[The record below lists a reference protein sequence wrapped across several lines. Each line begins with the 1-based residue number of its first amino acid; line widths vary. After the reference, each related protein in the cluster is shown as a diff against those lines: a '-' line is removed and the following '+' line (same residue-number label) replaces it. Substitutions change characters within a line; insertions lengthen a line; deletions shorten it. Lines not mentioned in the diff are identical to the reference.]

1 MIKRNKIRRVLAEQE
16 ILATANH
23 PFIVTLY
30 HSFQSANHLYFL
42 TEYCSGGE
50 FFRALQSRP
59 GKCLSEPDARFYAA
73 EVICALEFLHLMG
86 YIYRD
91 LKPENILLH
100 QTGHIMLAD
109 FDLSKPSR
117 SSGTPNVVRGPQSTF
132 GAGNFGNSASQTI
145 IDTKSCTG
153 DFRTNSFVGTE
164 EYIAPEVI
172 RSNGHTSNV
181 DWWTLGI
188 LIYEMLYGTTPFKGP
203 NRNITFSN
211 ILHMDVQFPEHPL
224 SNISAPCKSVIRKLL
239 IKDEAKRLGSRAG
252 AADVKAHPFFKSIN
266 WALLRNLKPPI
277 IPATRDPMD
286 SKVFRQIRES
296 RSLDLDKELVL
307 DEAVL
312 QSDTNPFRNFES
324 PHIVTATATRRIT
337 SISPNLRV
345 TRSPSPVLIGVDA
358 ELPAPPP
365 GPASG
370 PAALPHT
377 AAISGHDARGAGV
390 GGRPPSREGAR
401 PKGSMRS
408 AMAARSGSGGVGGSS
423 NINGGVAGGMAGAG
437 LAAMHLTAANAEL
450 VVVSGTLSSGFNRDY
465 PQPLDHHHLVRQSQ
479 REAHDVHDVHDDPAL
494 DLASDDHPGLHAA
507 PHAHGI
513 DDDSSSSA
521 NQSFAHLAA
530 MTTAAESH
538 KLIGEARST
547 GAASSGSD
555 PSLVHPLKPLTYIP
569 PSLIKMQTVRTN
581 LDRFRIEQVRL
592 DMHPPLCTGVRAL
605 TLWRKIALRRLRY
618 VIEHNEAE
626 HDHLAVVQLLEQ
638 SYIPESLIQRYFG
651 PSFTTI
657 HSLRVLLLQSID
669 ATRRLRIRTGATR
682 ITTSRIVPDERQM
695 LKDLQDGSGVHVH
708 VPHITPNMPAPGAS
722 TIGTTSHI
730 AAATSLPAHHRHEAT
745 AHMPPNE
752 HGQLLDGEEAVGVPI
767 GRMPLRMYT
776 PRKEVKT
783 PQAILSILESVDRA
797 RDNEGVRGASG
808 KTMLGAR
815 NTAITASLLGR
826 TLGIG
831 AGKSASKSNIAGGR
845 SAGDGARGSG
855 MLLSDREFIIP
866 NASSVSRAAA
876 QQRAKAASKTKKTK
890 GGAHIADPPLV
901 PGEDIGATSVVPQS
915 MYAELGSSAALNS
928 NERLLGA
935 ENILRMFESKKRAG
949 YVI

>member
-1 MIKRNKIRRVLAEQE
+1 MAATPPPVAEPPAERLLA
-16 ILATANH
+16 
-23 PFIVTLY
+23 
-30 HSFQSANHLYFL
+30 
-42 TEYCSGGE
+42 
-50 FFRALQSRP
+50 SRP
-59 GKCLSEPDARFYAA
+59 
-73 EVICALEFLHLMG
+73 
-86 YIYRD
+86 
-91 LKPENILLH
+91 
-100 QTGHIMLAD
+100 
-109 FDLSKPSR
+109 PSR
-117 SSGTPNVVRGPQSTF
+117 PPSRP
-132 GAGNFGNSASQTI
+132 ASASARVAA
-145 IDTKSCTG
+145 S
-153 DFRTNSFVGTE
+153 V
-164 EYIAPEVI
+164 P
-172 RSNGHTSNV
+172 
-181 DWWTLGI
+181 
-188 LIYEMLYGTTPFKGP
+188 TPVP
-203 NRNITFSN
+203 VPT
-211 ILHMDVQFPEHPL
+211 PL
-224 SNISAPCKSVIRKLL
+224 PTHI
-239 IKDEAKRLGSRAG
+239 
-252 AADVKAHPFFKSIN
+252 
-266 WALLRNLKPPI
+266 PI
-277 IPATRDPMD
+277 
-286 SKVFRQIRES
+286 Q
-296 RSLDLDKELVL
+296 
-307 DEAVL
+307 
-312 QSDTNPFRNFES
+312 

-377 AAISGHDARGAGV
+377 AAISGHDARGAAERKVSFKVPASSHGTEAADKRSSSPGSPSPPSSPTHQPQHAQMAAKAPALAAARRAIVAAGAHHGGSSLGPFGAAAASAVAAGADGELRELAGV
-390 GGRPPSREGAR
+390 QAAVVDRRSLGRGSGAGGDASHGGKRGAGRGVGYTVQSDKIPLEKIMSEFESVPENPSLLMRKGVDRITPQPPPSHTTSRPSSARSASRPSSARSASSRTASRPGSAAAGGRP
-401 PKGSMRS
+401 
-408 AMAARSGSGGVGGSS
+408 GSGGIRAHAPGEDAST
-423 NINGGVAGGMAGAG
+423 AG
-437 LAAMHLTAANAEL
+437 
-450 VVVSGTLSSGFNRDY
+450 SSGFNRDY

-581 LDRFRIEQVRL
+581 LDRFRIEQ
-592 DMHPPLCTGVRAL
+592 
-605 TLWRKIALRRLRY
+605 IALRRLRY

-708 VPHITPNMPAPGAS
+708 VPHITPNMPAPGSPPRERRIRGLPRTAQRSPLQNEQSQQPIPASPPSRTRLAGGSDPQVAVGPQPHAARVTASAS